1 MIKDN
6 QKYFNRLHL
15 LMDAVVVAVSYL
27 LAWYIKFCTIFADTE
42 PGAGALDMETYF
54 SFLYFVVPEYIILY
68 YFFNLYAPKRA
79 TRRKYELEG
88 IIKANAVGIVFF
100 IVFLYMIKQQDF
112 SRFMMGAFFVINIV
126 FAAVYRT
133 LIRNLLLYFRKK
145 GYNLKYILLIGYSRA
160 AEEYITRIN
169 ANPQWGYVVR
179 GILDDRIPSG
189 TIYKGVRVVGRIAN
203 IRYIL
208 PENSLDEIAITLALK
223 DYDRLEAIVDLC
235 EKSGVHTKFIPDYNS
250 LVPSHPYTEDL
261 MGLPVINIRYV
272 PLTNTL
278 NWVSKRAVDIT
289 GALAGIVI
297 SSPIMLLAALAVR
310 FTSRGPVI
318 FKQERVGLHNKT
330 FQMYKFRTMEMQ
342 KASAE
347 EKAWTV
353 KDDPRVTGIGK
364 FLRST
369 SLDELPQLF
378 NILVGEMS
386 LVGPRPERP
395 QFVEKFKEEIP
406 RYMIKHQVRPG
417 LTGWAQINGYR
428 GDTSIRKRVKYD
440 LYYIENWTMGMDF
453 KIMFLTCSHI
463 MNLSLF
469 FFIRA
474 LSSVISHKILFSHK
488 TTV

>member
-6 QKYFNRLHL
+6 QKVFNRLHL
-15 LMDAVVVAVSYL
+15 LVDAVVVAFSYL
-27 LAWYIKFCTIFADTE
+27 LAWYIKFCTTFADTE
-42 PGAGALDMETYF
+42 PGAGALDMGTYF

-68 YFFNLYAPKRA
+68 YFFNMYAPKRA
-79 TRRKYELEG
+79 TRRKYEIGG
-88 IIKANAVGIVFF
+88 ILKANTVGIVLF
-100 IVFLYMIKQQDF
+100 IVVLYMIKQQHF

-126 FAAVYRT
+126 LTTICRT
-133 LIRNLLLYFRKK
+133 LIRNTLLYFRKK

-189 TIYKGVRVVGRIAN
+189 TMYKGVKVVGRIEN

-208 PENSLDEIAITLALK
+208 PENKLDEIAITLALK
-223 DYDRLEAIVDLC
+223 DYDHLESIVDLC

-278 NWVSKRAVDIT
+278 NWVAKRAVDII
-289 GALAGIVI
+289 GSSLGIVI
-297 SSPIMLLAALAVR
+297 SSPIMLIAAIAIKC
-310 FTSRGPVI
+310 TSSGPVI
-318 FKQERVGLHNKT
+318 FKQERVGLHNRT
-330 FQMYKFRTMEMQ
+330 FKMYKFRTMEMQ
-342 KASAE
+342 RPSAE

-353 KDDPRVTGIGK
+353 KDDPRVTGVGR
-364 FLRST
+364 FLRRT

-428 GDTSIRKRVKYD
+428 GDTSIRKRVEYD
-440 LYYIENWTMGMDF
+440 LFYIENWTMALDI
-453 KIMFLTCSHI
+453 KIMFLT
-463 MNLSLF
+463 LF
-469 FFIRA
+469 KGFINKNA
-474 LSSVISHKILFSHK
+474 Y
-488 TTV
+488 

>member
-15 LMDAVVVAVSYL
+15 LVDAAVVAVSYL
-27 LAWYIKFCTIFADTE
+27 FAWYIKFCTVFADTE
-42 PGAGALDMETYF
+42 PGAGALDMRTYF

-88 IIKANAVGIVFF
+88 IIKANTIGIVIF
-100 IVFLYMIKQQDF
+100 IVFLYVIKQPDF
-112 SRFMMGAFFVINIV
+112 SRFMMGAFYVINICA
-126 FAAVYRT
+126 AAVCRT
-133 LIRNLLLYFRKK
+133 MIRNMLLYFRKK
-145 GYNLKYILLIGYSRA
+145 GYNLKYILLIGYSRSA
-160 AEEYITRIN
+160 QEYVTRIN

-179 GILDDRIPSG
+179 GILDDRVPSG
-189 TIYKGVRVVGRIAN
+189 TVYKGVKVVGRIDN

-208 PENSLDEIAITLALK
+208 PENNLDEIAITLALK
-223 DYDRLEAIVDLC
+223 DYDRLENIVDLC

-278 NWVSKRAVDIT
+278 NWIAKRAVDIAGSLT
-289 GALAGIVI
+289 GIIV
-297 SSPIMLLAALAVR
+297 SSPLMLLAALAVGL
-310 FTSRGPVI
+310 TSRGPVI

-330 FQMYKFRTMEMQ
+330 FKMYKFRTMEMQ
-342 KASAE
+342 KPSAE
-347 EKAWTV
+347 QKAWTV
-353 KDDPRVTGIGK
+353 KDDPRVTKVGK
-364 FLRST
+364 ILRRT

-428 GDTSIRKRVKYD
+428 GDTSIRKRVEYD
-440 LYYIENWTMGMDF
+440 LFYIENWTMSMDI
-453 KIMFLTCSHI
+453 KIMFLT
-463 MNLSLF
+463 LF
-469 FFIRA
+469 KGFVNRNA
-474 LSSVISHKILFSHK
+474 Y
-488 TTV
+488 

>member
-1 MIKDN
+1 
-6 QKYFNRLHL
+6 
-15 LMDAVVVAVSYL
+15 
-27 LAWYIKFCTIFADTE
+27 
-42 PGAGALDMETYF
+42 METYF

-428 GDTSIRKRVKYD
+428 GDTSIRKRVEYD

-453 KIMFLTCSHI
+453 KIMFLT
-463 MNLSLF
+463 F
-469 FFIRA
+469 FKGFINKNA
-474 LSSVISHKILFSHK
+474 Y
-488 TTV
+488 

>member
-6 QKYFNRLHL
+6 QKLFNRLHL
-15 LMDAVVVAVSYL
+15 LVDAIVVAISYL
-27 LAWYIKFCTIFADTE
+27 LAWYIKFCTVFADTE
-42 PGAGALDMETYF
+42 PGAGALDMGTYF

-68 YFFNLYAPKRA
+68 YFFNMYAPKRA
-79 TRRKYELEG
+79 TRRKYEIGG
-88 IIKANAVGIVFF
+88 ILKANTVGIVLF
-100 IVFLYMIKQQDF
+100 IVVLYMIKQQHF

-126 FAAVYRT
+126 LTTICRT
-133 LIRNLLLYFRKK
+133 LIRNTLLYFRKK

-179 GILDDRIPSG
+179 GILDDRIPGG
-189 TIYKGVRVVGRIAN
+189 TMYKGVKVVGRIEN

-208 PENSLDEIAITLALK
+208 PENKLDEIAITLALK
-223 DYDRLEAIVDLC
+223 DYDHLESIVDLC

-278 NWVSKRAVDIT
+278 NWVAKRAVDII
-289 GALAGIVI
+289 GSSLGIVI
-297 SSPIMLLAALAVR
+297 SSPIMLIAAIAIKC
-310 FTSRGPVI
+310 TSSGPVI
-318 FKQERVGLHNKT
+318 FKQERVGLHNRT
-330 FQMYKFRTMEMQ
+330 FKMYKFRTMEMQ
-342 KASAE
+342 RPSAE

-353 KDDPRVTGIGK
+353 KDDPRVTGVGR
-364 FLRST
+364 FLRRT

-428 GDTSIRKRVKYD
+428 GDTSIRKRVEYD
-440 LYYIENWTMGMDF
+440 LFYIENWTMALDI
-453 KIMFLTCSHI
+453 KIMFLT
-463 MNLSLF
+463 LF
-469 FFIRA
+469 KGFINKNA
-474 LSSVISHKILFSHK
+474 Y
-488 TTV
+488 